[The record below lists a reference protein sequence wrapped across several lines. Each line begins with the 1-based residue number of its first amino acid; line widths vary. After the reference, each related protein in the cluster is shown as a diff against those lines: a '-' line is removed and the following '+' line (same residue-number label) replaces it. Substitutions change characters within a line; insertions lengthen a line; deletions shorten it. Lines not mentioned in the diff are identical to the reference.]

1 MSKRPMCYYH
11 ADCFDGIAAAWVC
24 WKFFEG
30 EVDLQPIQYG
40 DPIAIDKSRM
50 TYILDFSLKV
60 DVIRAM
66 DSHNLV
72 ILDHHKT
79 AAEDFMFNT
88 TKEDLAA
95 FKGIYV
101 FDMSRSGAMMAWD
114 YFFTAQPAPYSIK
127 WIQDRDLWKFEYP
140 TTKMFTAILG
150 AKPLTVENFELAHRM
165 SISEVNKTG
174 ELLLEK
180 QQFDVSR
187 ISKEARVITINDY
200 ELLLVNANHQFASDL
215 GDYLSNNFNHK
226 YDGVAVYID
235 IHSGRKFSLRTNR
248 CEVDLGWLATLFGG
262 GGHRK
267 AASFVL
273 PYSDKRFGKSHI
285 KIRSKGY
292 WWNRVKYFL
301 MITCNPL
308 APRA

>member
-1 MSKRPMCYYH
+1 MNKRPMCYYH

-24 WKFFEG
+24 WKFFWG

-40 DPIAIDKSRM
+40 DPIAIDKTRM

-79 AAEDFMFNT
+79 AAEDFMSNT
-88 TKEDLAA
+88 TKEDLAT
-95 FKGIYV
+95 FKGIYH
-101 FDMSRSGAMMAWD
+101 FDLERSGAMMAWD
-114 YFFTAQPAPYSIK
+114 YFFTTQPAPESIK

-140 TTKMFTAILG
+140 VTNMFTAILG
-150 AKPLTVENFELAHRM
+150 AKPLTVQNFELAHQMHVLEVM
-165 SISEVNKTG
+165 SLGK
-174 ELLLEK
+174 LLLEK
-180 QQFDVSR
+180 QQFDVER
-187 ISKEARVITINDY
+187 IARGMRVITIDDY
-200 ELLLVNANHQFASDL
+200 ELVVINANHQFASDL
-215 GDYLSNNFNHK
+215 GDYFSKNTSG
-226 YDGVAVYID
+226 YDGVAVYSD
-235 IHSGRKFSLRTNR
+235 IRKGRKFSLRTN
-248 CEVDLGWLATLFGG
+248 CDDADLGWLATLFGG

-273 PYSDKRFGKSHI
+273 PYEDKRFGKSHV
-285 KIRSKGY
+285 KLRSKGY

>member
-1 MSKRPMCYYH
+1 MCYYH

-24 WKFFEG
+24 WKFFGG

-101 FDMSRSGAMMAWD
+101 FDMNRSGAMMAWD
-114 YFFTAQPAPYSIK
+114 YFFTTQPAPNSIK
-127 WIQDRDLWKFEYP
+127 WVQDRDLWLFEYP
-140 TTKMFTAILG
+140 VTKLFSMILG
-150 AKPLTVENFELAHRM
+150 AKPLTVENFELAHQM
-165 SISEVNKTG
+165 HVLDVTSLGK
-174 ELLLEK
+174 LLLEK
-180 QQFDVSR
+180 QQHDVAR
-187 ISKEARVITINDY
+187 ISKEARVVTIDDY
-200 ELLLVNANHQFASDL
+200 RLFIVNANYQFASDL
-215 GDYLSNNFNHK
+215 GDYFNKNFDHS
-226 YDGVAVYID
+226 YDGVAIYID
-235 IHSGRKFSLRTNR
+235 PHQGREFSLR
-248 CEVDLGWLATLFGG
+248 
-262 GGHRK
+262 
-267 AASFVL
+267 
-273 PYSDKRFGKSHI
+273 
-285 KIRSKGY
+285 SK
-292 WWNRVKYFL
+292 
-301 MITCNPL
+301 
-308 APRA
+308 